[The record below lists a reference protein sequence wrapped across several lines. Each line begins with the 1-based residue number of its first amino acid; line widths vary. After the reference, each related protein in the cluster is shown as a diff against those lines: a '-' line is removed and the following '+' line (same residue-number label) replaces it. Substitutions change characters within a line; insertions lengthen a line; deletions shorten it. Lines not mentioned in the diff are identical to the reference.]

1 MTRDELRQLDKEE
14 LIDIILR
21 QQEMIEQQARTIE
34 RLEARVAD
42 LEAKLNEPPKTPRN
56 SSKPPSQGQK
66 ANRPPRKGKKGK
78 GGTGKARDLHPDPDR
93 VVEARAESCPDCGH
107 AVDVSDQT
115 LKAVYDRIE
124 IPPVKPD
131 VTRVHQY
138 QTDCPCCGTHVDG
151 IPPEGLEP
159 GSPFGK
165 SVQALV
171 IYLHTLHAI
180 SYERMGVVLADL
192 FGLEISEG
200 AIANMFARTNG
211 AFSDEVAAITD
222 DLRQAEVVASDETGA
237 RVQGRT
243 WWQWLFCSTSAVV
256 HHIAPSRGKAV
267 VREVLGAHIP
277 AVWVSDRFS
286 AQKGH
291 GADWQVCLAHLLRDV
306 QYALE
311 AGDRVIAPPIKR
323 ILLRAVAIGRRR
335 EDLRDTTLRQYRY
348 ALDRRLDQALRQAP
362 DTRAGET
369 LYRQIVGAR
378 ANLFVFV
385 TNRAVPSTNNISE
398 RYLRPAVIFR
408 KVTNGF
414 RADWGARFYAAV
426 RSVVDTGRLHGHS
439 ALSAI
444 RTVLNGGSVLPPA
457 PASSPRRVG

>member
-1 MTRDELRQLDKEE
+1 MTRDELRQLDKET

-21 QQEMIEQQARTIE
+21 QQEMIERQARTIE
-34 RLEARVAD
+34 QLEARVAD
-42 LEAKLNEPPKTPRN
+42 LEAKVNQPPKTPRN

-66 ANRPPRKGKKGK
+66 RNRPAGKAARKGK
-78 GGTGKARDLHPDPDR
+78 GGKGIARALHPNPDR
-93 VVEARAESCPDCGH
+93 VVEARADTCPDCGH
-107 AVDVSDQT
+107 GLDRAGQR

-124 IPPVKPD
+124 IPPVTPD

-138 QTDCPCCGTHVDG
+138 QADCPCCGTHVEG
-151 IPPEGLEP
+151 TAPAGLEP

-171 IYLHTLHAI
+171 IYLHTMHAI
-180 SYERMGVVLADL
+180 SYERMVVVLSDL

-200 AIANMFARTNG
+200 AIANIFSRTTG
-211 AFSDEVAAITD
+211 GFSDEVAAITN
-222 DLRQAEVVASDETGA
+222 DLRKADVIASDETGA

-267 VREVLGAHIP
+267 VKYVLGDHVP

-286 AQKGH
+286 AQRGH
-291 GADWQVCLAHLLRDV
+291 GAEWQVCLAHLLRDV
-306 QYALE
+306 QYALD
-311 AGDRVIAPPIKR
+311 AGDKVLAPAIKR
-323 ILLRAVAIGRRR
+323 ILLRAVAIGRRQ
-335 EDLRDTTLRQYRY
+335 DNLKDTTLRQYRY
-348 ALDRRLDQALRQAP
+348 DLDRRLDRALMNP
-362 DTRAGET
+362 PETRAGQK
-369 LYRQIVGAR
+369 LYRQILGAR
-378 ANLFVFV
+378 AHLFVFV
-385 TNRAVPSTNNISE
+385 TNRDVPYTNNISE

-439 ALSAI
+439 ALGAI
-444 RTVLNGGSVLPPA
+444 RTVLNGGSVRAAATP
-457 PASSPRRVG
+457 